1 MNLPRKK
8 TASTPNA
15 RAALANWLA
24 PAALHWDPA
33 NALIGTQW
41 ARVLTA
47 FAYPEKVKA
56 GWLAKLATAPG
67 VMVSVHALPAS
78 PSDVTAQLNRAI
90 AAIEG
95 QLLASKNSPLMIQK
109 LQSQHHD
116 ALHLLRQVGDQGH
129 HVWALMVFALVT
141 APDAEEGQR
150 RAEHL
155 TAQMGAEG
163 LRLRPVVFRQD
174 EGMHAMGPFAD
185 CPPILQGGAPF
196 QLPSESVAATFPF
209 AGGGINHGA
218 GVALGHDDAGGLVL
232 LDRWNLDNPIS
243 HDAGV
248 VNRNWTILGA
258 SGGGKSTAVK
268 TSLLREWPLD
278 TTVIVIDPEREYR
291 RLCNKLG
298 GTWINVAGAGGKVI
312 NPFVVPD
319 YAAAPETEELDEE
332 EGLTR
337 IAQQQ
342 YRLRALLSL
351 YLPTLDD
358 MLRALL
364 KDAINGVYVAKNIS
378 LDSNPQSVAAWP
390 IMADL
395 YDYAQSEG
403 AQHPEIPE
411 WVRLAALLKDAAVGL
426 DSRLFM
432 GQHLAAPDS
441 SFIVLDTHDLQ
452 DLDETLQRTV
462 LFNAL
467 SFAWDLVSRDPHA
480 RKILI
485 VDEAWLMIDPK
496 APQAITFMQNLAK
509 RARKYNCSFV
519 VASQN
524 VIDFMDPTVAK
535 QGKTVLNN
543 SSFKL
548 LLHQEPDDLAVIA
561 GLFKLTDREQE
572 LLRNARKGQGLLIAG
587 SQRVWAHVEPSG
599 FELSLMEK

>member
-1 MNLPRKK
+1 MNLPHKK
-8 TASTPNA
+8 ASTSTANA
-15 RAALANWLA
+15 RAGLSNWLA
-24 PAALHWDPA
+24 PTALHWDPA

-95 QLLASKNSPLMIQK
+95 QLLTAKNSPLMIQK
-109 LQSQHHD
+109 LQSQHRD
-116 ALHLLRQVGDQGH
+116 ALHLLKQVGDQGH

-141 APDAEEGQR
+141 APDPEEGQR
-150 RAEHL
+150 RSEHL
-155 TAQMGAEG
+155 AAQLGAEG
-163 LRLRPVVFRQD
+163 LRLRPLVFRQD
-174 EGMHAMGPFAD
+174 EGLHAMGPFAE

-196 QLPSESVAATFPF
+196 QLPSESVAAAFPF

-232 LDRWNLDNPIS
+232 VDRWNLNNPIS

-268 TSLLREWPLD
+268 MSLLREWPMD

-291 RLCNKLG
+291 RLCKKLG
-298 GTWINVAGAGGKVI
+298 GAWINVAGHDGHVI
-312 NPFVVPD
+312 NPFVVPPIP
-319 YAAAPETEELDEE
+319 PEDEPEDEE
-332 EGLTR
+332 GRTPV
-337 IAQQQ
+337 AQHQ
-342 YRLRALLSL
+342 YRLRTMLSL
-351 YLPTLDD
+351 YLPDLTT
-358 MLRALL
+358 MQNALL
-364 KDAINGVYVAKNIS
+364 KQAIAGVYSAQGIG
-378 LDSNPQSVAAWP
+378 LDADPATVPTWP
-390 IMADL
+390 TMTDL
-395 YDYAQSEG
+395 HGYCVEQAT
-403 AQHPEIPE
+403 AHPEIPE
-411 WVRLAALLKDAAVGL
+411 WAQLAALLQDAATGL
-426 DSRLFM
+426 DSRLFV
-432 GQHLAAPDS
+432 GQHLVAPDA
-441 SFIVLDTHDLQ
+441 SFIVLDTFELQ
-452 DLDETLQRTV
+452 NLDKTLQRTV

-467 SFAWDLVSRDPHA
+467 AFAWDLVA
-480 RKILI
+480 RNREANKILV

-496 APQAITFMQNLAK
+496 VPEAIDFMQRLAK
-509 RARKYNCSFV
+509 RARKYHCSFV

-524 VIDFMDPTVAK
+524 VIDFLDPSVAR
-535 QGKTVLNN
+535 QGQTVLDN

-548 LLHQEPDDLAVIA
+548 LLHQEPNDLTAIA
-561 GLFKLTDREQE
+561 GLFRLTDREQE

-587 SQRVWAHVEPSG
+587 NQRVWSRIEPSG
-599 FELSLMEK
+599 FELALMEK